1 MFHWERRNKRR
12 NEDARGIAIKC
23 GAISNLCRLC
33 YVFVGGRRHYVFIKG
48 RGGGLMQPSRNQ

>member
-48 RGGGLMQPSRNQ
+48 GGG